1 MPRIQ
6 AAWSR
11 AQQQTSRRRNAQAR
25 LLEPVGAA
33 PRSLPSLA
41 RWRAPPVVAGAL
53 AWPTKA
59 FFMAASRRCR
69 FFSAASSSSLRRL
82 LCAIASTE
90 LLRLGMLVE
99 RGAGGHSMRR
109 PS

>member
-41 RWRAPPVVAGAL
+41 QFMEAVGLRCVTVHH
-53 AWPTKA
+53 PTG
-59 FFMAASRRCR
+59 RQ
-69 FFSAASSSSLRRL
+69 LR
-82 LCAIASTE
+82 
-90 LLRLGMLVE
+90 
-99 RGAGGHSMRR
+99 
-109 PS
+109 